1 MGSLMEKN
9 KDKVKLND
17 ELLDMVS
24 GGGGVDYCPQF
35 RMENREACE
44 SCGNDLNG
52 AEDCEFCGRR
62 QSWADLL

>member
-1 MGSLMEKN
+1 MGSLMDKN

-24 GGGGVDYCPQF
+24 GGGVDYCPQF
-35 RMENREACE
+35 RMENREDCE

>member
-1 MGSLMEKN
+1 MDKN
-9 KDKVKLND
+9 KDKVKLKD

-24 GGGGVDYCPQF
+24 GGGGGDYCPQF

-44 SCGNDLNG
+44 SCGNDLND
-52 AEDCEFCGRR
+52 AEDCDFCGRR

>member
-1 MGSLMEKN
+1 MEKN
-9 KDKVKLND
+9 KGKVKLDD
-17 ELLDMVS
+17 ELLDMVF